1 MKTLSDNRKLTIKM
15 INTIDGELRPT
26 FAAEA
31 RQEEDGS
38 VVLSGLW
45 ADLLP
50 FSNEDHALVALSMG
64 VSPLEWLRRRLS
76 TCAYIVVEV
85 VD

>member
-1 MKTLSDNRKLTIKM
+1 MKTLSDKRKLTIKM
-15 INTIDGELRPT
+15 INTVNGELKPI

-38 VVLSGLW
+38 VLLSGLW

-50 FSNEDHALVALSMG
+50 FSNEDHGLVAAAMG
-64 VSPLEWLRRRLS
+64 VSPLEWLRRRLE
-76 TCAYIVVEV
+76 TCTNVVVEV